1 MTNPF
6 VPSAT
11 ERSSVTLG
19 LQPRWHAHPYN
30 RPELYRLT
38 AVLGWLPRRMRLRL
52 ARRVGRLAQS
62 FLPGERAVIRKTM
75 GVMTGATGRQLDEL
89 TVGVFGEFAMCFS
102 DLISAS
108 RHPKR
113 LGAYVGAIQGIGV
126 DRLEGL
132 DGGPVIS
139 LTAHIGNWE
148 MAGRILAQHSARPT
162 HVVVAV
168 EEAPVLERWLRRG
181 GGGLRFVP
189 RSRPTVSLTLMAALR
204 RGEAVGLQGDR
215 ALGNRGDVSVPFF
228 GRPAPF
234 PLGPFQLARAAAVP
248 LLPAFCTLD
257 GDGRYVLRVFEPL
270 TIKRGGEEDALR
282 AWVAM
287 LESLVGQKPTQWFNF
302 FDIWNP
308 FGE

>member
-1 MTNPF
+1 MANP
-6 VPSAT
+6 VETPRQSEDRAS
-11 ERSSVTLG
+11 RG
-19 LQPRWHAHPYN
+19 LPRWHAHPYN
-30 RPELYRLT
+30 RAELYRLT
-38 AVLGWLPRRMRLRL
+38 AALGWLPRRMRLRL

-75 GVMTGATGRQLDEL
+75 GIMTGATGRRLDEL

-113 LGAYVGAIQGIGV
+113 LNGYVGAIRGIGV
-126 DRLEGL
+126 DRLQGL
-132 DGGPVIS
+132 DGPVIS

-168 EEAPVLERWLRRG
+168 EEAPVLERWLRRDG
-181 GGGLRFVP
+181 SGLRFVS

-215 ALGNRGDVSVPFF
+215 ALGTRGDVAVPFF

-257 GDGRYVLRVFEPL
+257 PDGRYILRVFEPL
-270 TIKRGGEEDALR
+270 TIKRGGEEAALR
-282 AWVAM
+282 AWVGM
-287 LESLVGQKPTQWFNF
+287 LEGLVGQKPTQWFNF

-308 FGE
+308 FGA

>member
-1 MTNPF
+1 
-6 VPSAT
+6 
-11 ERSSVTLG
+11 VTLG

-30 RPELYRLT
+30 RAELYRLT
-38 AVLGWLPRRMRLRL
+38 AALGWLPRRMRLRL

-75 GVMTGATGRQLDEL
+75 GVMTGATGRRLDEL
-89 TVGVFGEFAMCFS
+89 TVDVFGEFAMCFS

-113 LGAYVGAIQGIGV
+113 LGAYVGAIRGIGV

-168 EEAPVLERWLRRG
+168 EEAPVLERWLRRDG
-181 GGGLRFVP
+181 SGLRFVP

-257 GDGRYVLRVFEPL
+257 GNGRYVLRVFEPL
-270 TIKRGGEEDALR
+270 TIKRGGEGDALR
-282 AWVAM
+282 TWVAM
-287 LESLVGQKPTQWFNF
+287 LEGLVGQKPTQWFNF